1 MAAAMTVRVD
11 RWEGDSDGVS
21 RADLLRQIQAKLD
34 TGQLPSA
41 AHVKTWY
48 GAGMG
53 QPCGGCDQPI
63 PATEREVEVDF
74 EQHPTLRFHP
84 ACFDAWRVATHGSE
98 GSSAPPGS
106 R

>member
-1 MAAAMTVRVD
+1 MAAAMTARVD

-21 RADLLRQIQAKLD
+21 HADLLRQIQTKLD

-63 PATEREVEVDF
+63 PVTEREVEVDF

-98 GSSAPPGS
+98 GSSAPPGP